1 MKKIRKKERKKR
13 GTLLS
18 RYNFWIFRI
27 CDNFEFWIS
36 KNFEFRFFSCLA
48 KSFSSSQFIFLLLLL
63 LFFVLS
69 QTWTSLAFPNE
80 IASPSIIF
88 MSAIISQ
95 GLLYV
100 FASKTAVCYNPQ
112 TDKWGNVCRP
122 PTPPPPL
129 IPLLPPLPLNFLRRN
144 RIAKGV
150 TRRAQSR
157 MNKILLNR
165 S

>member
-112 TDKWGNVCRP
+112 TDKWGKVCRP
-122 PTPPPPL
+122 PTPPPP
-129 IPLLPPLPLNFLRRN
+129 PHSSTSSPPLKFFE
-144 RIAKGV
+144 
-150 TRRAQSR
+150 AQQNCKRGNEKSTIK
-157 MNKILLNR
+157 NE
-165 S
+165 